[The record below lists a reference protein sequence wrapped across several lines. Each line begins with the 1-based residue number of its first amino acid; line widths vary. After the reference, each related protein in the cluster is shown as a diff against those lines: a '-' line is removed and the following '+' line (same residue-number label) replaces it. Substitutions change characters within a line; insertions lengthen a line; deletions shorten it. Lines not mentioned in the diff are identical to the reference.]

1 MNQSRVCEML
11 KNVDEIKVGDSAVTV
26 QIMTEDDT
34 ISFANIS
41 KDFNPVHLN
50 NVYAKNSRYKGQ
62 IIHGLM
68 AASLFSGLFGTK
80 LPGIGCVYKS
90 QNLNFKRAIY
100 IGDEVEARIQVTAVD
115 KVKKIISFRTYCL
128 VKGKVMID
136 GDAEI
141 FIP

>member
-1 MNQSRVCEML
+1 MIANIE
-11 KNVDEIKVGDSAVTV
+11 KIKVGDMARIVKLM
-26 QIMTEDDT
+26 IEDDT
-34 ISFANIS
+34 ISFSNIS
-41 KDFNPVHLN
+41 KDFNPVHLDKE
-50 NVYAKNSRYKGQ
+50 YAGNSRYKGQ

-90 QNLNFKRAIY
+90 QNLKFKRAIY
-100 IGDEVEARIQVTAVD
+100 IGDEVEARIEVTSVNKD
-115 KVKKIISFRTYCL
+115 EKILTFRTYCL
-128 VKGKVMID
+128 VNGKVMID